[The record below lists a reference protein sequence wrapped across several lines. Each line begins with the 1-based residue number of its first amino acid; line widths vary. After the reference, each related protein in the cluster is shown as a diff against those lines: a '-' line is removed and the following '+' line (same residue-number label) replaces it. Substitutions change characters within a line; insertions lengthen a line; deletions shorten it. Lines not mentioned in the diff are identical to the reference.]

1 MHRKALGKGLDAL
14 FSKEFPDSEATMDE
28 SAVSRRIITVP
39 INDIIPNRD
48 QPREIFSEEG
58 MEDLK
63 RSIQENGII
72 EPPIVRRKGEFFEL
86 IAGER
91 RYRAAR
97 ELKFPS
103 IEVILMDSVTDDQVM
118 VLSLIENIQREDLN
132 AIEEGKAYLHIMD
145 TMQITQGKLS
155 DVVGKSR
162 STIANTLRLLNLSE
176 QVREMI
182 SDGILAAG
190 SARPLVTVEDPD
202 LQVKLAVK
210 IAKEG
215 LSSRK
220 AEELVKKVLSGT
232 STVQPEQKSLSPFL
246 ENIRTDVQRVL
257 GAEVKIKGNKG
268 RGKIEIK
275 FYSDDDLNRI
285 LETLKGASLE

>member
-14 FSKEFPDSEATMDE
+14 FSKEFPPDDTTAEAQSGT
-28 SAVSRRIITVP
+28 RRIINVP

-48 QPREIFSEEG
+48 QPREVFSEDG

-63 RSIQENGII
+63 RSIQENGIL
-72 EPPIVRRKGEFFEL
+72 EPPVVRRKGEFFEL

-91 RYRAAR
+91 RYRAAK
-97 ELKFPS
+97 ELHFDT
-103 IEVILMDSVTDDQVM
+103 IEVILMDSVTDEQVM

-162 STIANTLRLLNLSE
+162 STIANTLRLLNLTE
-176 QVREMI
+176 QVRDMI
-182 SDGILAAG
+182 SEGILAAG
-190 SARPLVTVEDPD
+190 SARPLVTIEDPT
-202 LQVKLAVK
+202 LQLKLAGK
-210 IAKEG
+210 IAGEG

-220 AEELVKKVLSGT
+220 AEALVKKALSGT
-232 STVQPEQKSLSPFL
+232 PEPPVAKSLPPFL
-246 ENIRTDVQRVL
+246 ESARTDMQRVL
-257 GAEVKIKGNKG
+257 GTEVKIKGDKG
-268 RGKIEIK
+268 KGKIEIK
-275 FYSDDDLNRI
+275 FYSDEDLARI
-285 LETLKGASLE
+285 LEAIKGSSLE